1 VAPRDE
7 GGPTGLSGTYTTFF
21 PGLTLTDTLVLEHD
35 RHSLLSG
42 RLNFVTLQDT
52 GNWVQMGKHIA
63 LGVSTGPDAGVTMVG
78 TRTPS
83 GISSAED
90 PGVYVQPGSGV
101 FQWYR
106 SEASVELTIAR
117 SRWRFSRRLAHAS
130 VRTCTLGCRSV
141 DMGRSRCSGGTASE
155 LVTKR
160 S

>member
-1 VAPRDE
+1 M
-7 GGPTGLSGTYTTFF
+7 FF
-21 PGLTLTDTLVLEHD
+21 PGLTLTDTLVVEHD
-35 RHSLLSG
+35 RHSVLSG

-101 FQWYR
+101 FQWYAVR
-106 SEASVELTIAR
+106 QAS
-117 SRWRFSRRLAHAS
+117 S
-130 VRTCTLGCRSV
+130 
-141 DMGRSRCSGGTASE
+141 
-155 LVTKR
+155 
-160 S
+160 